1 MRISI
6 QFAGNP
12 GPLRGLVIMVDF
24 LESMLMSSRGTET
37 LHVADS
43 ATLYF
48 AVSMLTVAWL
58 RANLR
63 NIL

>member
-1 MRISI
+1 
-6 QFAGNP
+6 
-12 GPLRGLVIMVDF
+12 MVDF